1 MENMSFRQRRTKKK
15 LLAGAFFLMLA
26 ERVSFILSAAPPVP
40 GENYART
47 GKNAPKNAPKLI
59 ALKLPAPASRFLYEN
74 Q

>member
-1 MENMSFRQRRTKKK
+1 
-15 LLAGAFFLMLA
+15 MLA